1 MLPPFKPA
9 QAIELTI
16 REEYGR
22 ILAALIKSVGDIQ
35 LAEDVLQDAIETA
48 LIRWAEDGLPTSP
61 AAWLIQ
67 TARRRAIDRFRRD
80 ATFARLQPELTYLT
94 ELEHSQDSHSHD
106 SHSHNSMD
114 ANEEIPDKRLELIF
128 TCCHPSLDQK
138 TRVALTLRTLGG
150 LTTDEIARAFLDK
163 PTAMAQ
169 RLVRA
174 KKKIAL
180 AKIPYEVPESSLLP
194 ERLDTVLSVIYL
206 IFNEGYAASS
216 GSQLTRADLSDEA
229 IRLARITTRLLPDSA
244 EAQGLLALMLLHDSR
259 RSTRQNRQGEFIA
272 LQFQDRSKWDNS
284 KIAEGTELLK
294 KALQRQQLGCYQL
307 QASIS
312 ALHSEAGSWE
322 QTDWPQINALYE
334 LLHRMQPS
342 AVVRINQSIAM
353 SYAVSIDAAIALL
366 NCVNAHNKVE
376 NYQPWYVAMADLLER
391 NGESTSAIP
400 YLTKAVELTDNE
412 AEQQFL
418 KRKLARIIHGIDSSS
433 RDA

>member
-1 MLPPFKPA
+1 MLPPFEPA

-22 ILAALIKSVGDIQ
+22 ILAALIKSVGDLQ
-35 LAEDVLQDAIETA
+35 LAEDVLQDAIEAA
-48 LIRWAEDGLPTSP
+48 LNHWAKDGLPTSP

-80 ATFARLQPELTYLT
+80 ATFAKLQPELTYLT
-94 ELEHSQDSHSHD
+94 ELEQSQDA
-106 SHSHNSMD
+106 MD
-114 ANEEIPDKRLELIF
+114 ENEEIPDKRLELIF

-138 TRVALTLRTLGG
+138 TQVALTLRTLGG

-216 GSQLTRADLSDEA
+216 GSQLTRGELSDEA
-229 IRLARITTRLLPDSA
+229 IRLARITTRLLPHSA
-244 EAQGLLALMLLHDSR
+244 ETQGLLALMLLHDSR
-259 RSTRQNRQGEFIA
+259 RSTRQNRNGEFIA

-284 KIAEGTELLK
+284 KITEGTDLLK
-294 KALQRQQLGCYQL
+294 QALQRQQLGRYQL

-312 ALHSEAGSWE
+312 ALHAEAESWE

-334 LLHRMQPS
+334 LLYRMQPS

-353 SYAVSIDAAIALL
+353 SYAVSIEAAIALL
-366 NCVNAHNKVE
+366 NCVKTNEEVE

-391 NGESTSAIP
+391 SGESTSAIP
-400 YLTKAVELTDNE
+400 YLGKAIELTDNE

-418 KRKLARIIHGIDSSS
+418 KHKLGTANQS
-433 RDA
+433 R